1 MKMRLLVISMVLIQ
15 RIERNFLLAEKP
27 LLNRLVVR
35 VVFEIE
41 NFNLFKYYIF
51 GIDIFYNSFMYSVK
65 ILSNLSHEI
74 RKKA

>member
-1 MKMRLLVISMVLIQ
+1 MRLLVISMVLIQ
-15 RIERNFLLAEKP
+15 RIERNFLLSEKP

-74 RKKA
+74 RKRA

>member
-1 MKMRLLVISMVLIQ
+1 MRLLVISMVLIQ

>member
-1 MKMRLLVISMVLIQ
+1 VISMVLIQ

>member
-1 MKMRLLVISMVLIQ
+1 MISMVLIQ

-74 RKKA
+74 RKRA

>member
-1 MKMRLLVISMVLIQ
+1 MRLLVISMVLIQ

-74 RKKA
+74 RKRA

>member
-1 MKMRLLVISMVLIQ
+1 MISMVLIQ